1 MQNFRD
7 YYDLL
12 GVSPQTDAAELK
24 RAYRLLARRYHPDLN
39 PDDKV
44 AEEQFKRIG
53 EAYQVLSDP
62 ERRAEYD
69 RAREQWRTG
78 GDRRSGVDD
87 FGDFP
92 DFDDFVEDLLG
103 RDRRETDG
111 QGSRRAASSD
121 WDEPQERGNGARYRS
136 APREEEQEWVIS
148 AELARRGGSQ
158 RLERPDGSLL
168 EVDLPPGVR
177 EGQRLRLRGQ
187 AEGGG
192 DLYLRL
198 RVGSRTATGTGLDL
212 HTTVAVTAVE
222 AALGGSIEVDTA
234 DGRVSMTL
242 PAGVRSGQRLRLAGK
257 GRSDARG
264 QRGDQIV
271 EIRILVP
278 PQLSDRERR
287 LYEKL
292 RAIETFRPRQEAA
305 PVDA

>member
-7 YYDLL
+7 YYDIL
-12 GVSPQTDAAELK
+12 GVTAAADAAEIK

-62 ERRAEYD
+62 ERRDEYD
-69 RAREQWRTG
+69 RARDQWQAG
-78 GDRRSGVDD
+78 GDRRNGAED
-87 FGDFP
+87 FGGFP
-92 DFDDFVEDLLG
+92 DFDEFVEDLLG
-103 RDRRETDG
+103 REPATERRRSRS
-111 QGSRRAASSD
+111 GSRPAQAAAGWES
-121 WDEPQERGNGARYRS
+121 
-136 APREEEQEWVIS
+136 PRTVRRDEEQEWLVS
-148 AELARRGGSQ
+148 AELAQRGGSQ

-168 EVDLPPGVR
+168 EVDLPPGVH

-187 AEGGG
+187 ANGGG

-198 RVGSRTATGTGLDL
+198 RVGARASTGNGLDL

-222 AALGGSIEVDTA
+222 AALGGAIDVETA

-257 GRSDARG
+257 GRQDGRG
-264 QRGDQIV
+264 RRGDQII

-292 RAIETFRPRQEAA
+292 RAIETFRPRREAA
-305 PVDA
+305 PLDA